1 MKNRTFFYIGWM
13 MLLAWFAN
21 PVKAQS
27 VYGSTG
33 LLRMPTADMQR
44 DKTFMFGANMV
55 DVHTLSKYWSPGLYT
70 PYTYN
75 YYINITLF
83 PWLEVAYTCTLV
95 KGGYGSSYWPQ
106 QTWGKFVNQDRA
118 FSGRL
123 RLWKEGW
130 WKEWTPQVVVGTVDP
145 GSHSY
150 NGGGN
155 IDLGGGGKGNHNY
168 LTRYYVAATKHFAWD
183 KVGELGAHAT
193 YVVGRAMGEESFQG
207 PALGANFRFSLPETS
222 FWQKAV
228 NGVNL
233 MAEYD
238 SRVFNCGLQ
247 YSVWKDRINAVV
259 ELNDGRYVS
268 AGLYFK
274 ICLK

>member
-33 LLRMPTADMQR
+33 LLRMPTADMQK
-44 DKTFMFGANMV
+44 DKTFMLGANMI
-55 DVHTLSKYWSPGLYT
+55 DVHTLSRYWSPGLYT

-95 KGGYGSSYWPQ
+95 KGAYGSSYWPQ
-106 QTWGKFVNQDRA
+106 QTWGKFVNQDRE
-118 FSGRL
+118 FTGRI

-130 WKEWTPQVVVGTVDP
+130 WKEWTPQVVLGAVDL
-145 GSHSY
+145 GNHESY
-150 NGGGN
+150 GGGEIQLGGGN
-155 IDLGGGGKGNHNY
+155 TSHLTTFY
-168 LTRYYVAATKHFAWD
+168 LAATKHIRFNTI
-183 KVGELGAHAT
+183 GEAGIHVAMVNRRWQNT
-193 YVVGRAMGEESFQG
+193 YDYIR

-222 FWQKAV
+222 FWRKAV

-259 ELNDGRYVS
+259 ELNDGRYVN